1 MAVLLLY
8 VVPPFDR
15 RKINCD
21 RVPYSLV
28 DKALKG
34 DDKIDAIEANL
45 ATIVDGGLKRAF
57 DLKNTYQLELKAQ
70 PNLLVFID

>member
-1 MAVLLLY
+1 MAVLLLF
-8 VVPPFDR
+8 VILPSDR

-57 DLKNTYQLELKAQ
+57 DFKNTYQLELKAQ
-70 PNLLVFID
+70 PDLFVFID

>member
-1 MAVLLLY
+1 MLIGFFFFGILIGGVVAVLVLY
-8 VVPPFDR
+8 VIPPFDS

-34 DDKIDAIEANL
+34 DEKIDAIEANL
-45 ATIVDGGLKRAF
+45 ATIVDGGL
-57 DLKNTYQLELKAQ
+57 
-70 PNLLVFID
+70 

>member
-45 ATIVDGGLKRAF
+45 ATIVDGGL
-57 DLKNTYQLELKAQ
+57 
-70 PNLLVFID
+70 